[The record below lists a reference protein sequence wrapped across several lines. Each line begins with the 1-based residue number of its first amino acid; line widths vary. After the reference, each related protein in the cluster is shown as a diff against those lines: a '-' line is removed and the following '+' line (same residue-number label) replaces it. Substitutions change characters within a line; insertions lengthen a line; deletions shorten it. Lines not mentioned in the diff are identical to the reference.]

1 MIFQITFICLFVV
14 FFFNDLKS
22 LMNFEYMILG
32 SGIMDRIG
40 LRRLL
45 NCNSYRRQSPVSNK
59 MWWIFGLPDLTDN
72 KNLVSF
78 CEHYLLI
85 CQCINETTSLLTFGN
100 VAMPNLHSSYY
111 KGTRSLVLLS
121 WLLLSHRKYKHF
133 CFVFYKFRCFLGKLV
148 AYSPTLFSIKNIL
161 EAQRN

>member
-1 MIFQITFICLFVV
+1 MIFQITFLC
-14 FFFNDLKS
+14 FFFYDLKS
-22 LMNFEYMILG
+22 LMNFEYMILEP
-32 SGIMDRIG
+32 GIMDRIG

-45 NCNSYRRQSPVSNK
+45 NCNSYWHQSPVSNK
-59 MWWIFGLPDLTDN
+59 VWWIFGLLDLTDN

-85 CQCINETTSLLTFGN
+85 CQCINETTSPLTFVN

-133 CFVFYKFRCFLGKLV
+133 CFVLFFYKFRCFLGKLV